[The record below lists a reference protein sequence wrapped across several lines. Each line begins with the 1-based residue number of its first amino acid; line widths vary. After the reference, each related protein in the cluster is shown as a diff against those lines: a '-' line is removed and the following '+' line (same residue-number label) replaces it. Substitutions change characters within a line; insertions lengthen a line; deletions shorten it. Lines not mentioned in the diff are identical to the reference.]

1 MADYYFDG
9 NNGNDTTGAG
19 TEANPYKS
27 IKAST
32 VGGAFNPANAR
43 FFIKRGTTVLMA
55 EEIHPNGSFKFASY
69 GPTTDPKGKVVY
81 NYGGSYFLATGT
93 GAASTDTI
101 EFDQLQFEDAAAS
114 FASAVYQ
121 NNSGSGKIVVTD
133 CDMTGFFNGV
143 MTQRGTGHQILRCN
157 ITGSRNCGVMIEH
170 AAVAA
175 PSNMLIA
182 DNYIDASIATNDGI
196 VLHNGTSDGYGNVI
210 RDNTIISGYEQGID
224 VMSMFPG
231 THILRNVV
239 YPNPAPNNSLSEI
252 FCRGKNSV
260 IKGNLVFTKTRA
272 ALQIDD
278 TNITVACNAFIPTA
292 GQAGGPSVYVL
303 VPALGSKIFNNLFYM
318 PTSYASSSILVATG
332 VTTGLS
338 KNNLF
343 INYSASTASRFLAA
357 LTFANLATW
366 DIDNNYYVQMPG
378 SYATPW
384 AGARTFA
391 DWIATAGTP
400 DNGTS
405 IVATDSPIV
414 VPNYQT
420 VGQRFNLQK
429 LLTIAGDSP
438 LVEVGQHINYQVDMN
453 GRQFWNPPSIGPAEY
468 VRPATDPSSFF
479 FNLDQTLIDP
489 ITGVGHEINGVLAS
503 SEALTVYRQA
513 FEPGGS
519 LMAAAAWDVL
529 PTTGYPTVE
538 SITQTTFAV
547 DATSHAVAMPATLNA
562 GDGVLILL
570 TTDGSATVT
579 TPIGLKRLYTRAN
592 AASVRGSAYAF
603 VARGDEGGTTI
614 DFVTSAAETGAA
626 QVYRISNWNGTLAG
640 ISIGVDAEITLGS
653 TVDMPAVTPY
663 WPTDNSLFIEVVHTS
678 TTQTVSSASTN
689 YTNLTQTSSGSG
701 TTQVQCASAR
711 RNAAVATEDPD
722 ALTMNGSGAAKVYN
736 TIAIAPASYGARY
749 EQFYVSTD
757 DGNTLWAGMYTSQ
770 DLNTIDTGPT
780 RAIIVCHGT
789 SLDAAEY
796 FNVVRKNLNDY
807 LGNCVVI
814 APFFAESDSDPD
826 TNQLFWSSGWSQL
839 NKSDASL
846 AYRVSS
852 GKVLDK
858 LIDHLY
864 TYFPN
869 LEGVILSGHSAGGQ
883 LINRYSACSQDTR
896 NRYLVS
902 APSSYLYLNGYRTD
916 GAGGWEIPASPSTF
930 NDYKYGTAGLSATSY
945 VNEIGAPNLRLR
957 LMAAKVTYMVG
968 ADDTVIDSNLDTS
981 AEANTQGANRVERQQ
996 LYYDYL
1002 QWYEGL

>member
-1 MADYYFDG
+1 MTDYYFDG
-9 NNGNDTTGAG
+9 DNGNDTTGAG

-27 IKAST
+27 IKEST

-55 EEIHPNGSFKFASY
+55 GQIHPTGSFKFASY
-69 GPTTDPKGKVVY
+69 GPTTDPKGKVIY

-93 GAASTDTI
+93 GAVSTDTI
-101 EFDQLQFEDAAAS
+101 EFDQLQFEDASAS
-114 FASAVYQ
+114 FTSAVYQ
-121 NNSGSGKIVVTD
+121 NNLGSGKIVVTD
-133 CDMTGFFNGV
+133 CDMVNFFNGV

-182 DNYIDASIATNDGI
+182 DNYIDASVATNDGI

-224 VMSMFPG
+224 VMAMFPG
-231 THILRNVV
+231 THVLRNVV
-239 YPNPAPNNSLSEI
+239 YPNPAPNTSLSEI

-260 IKGNLVFTKTRA
+260 IKSNLVFTKTRG

-278 TNITVACNAFIPTA
+278 TGITVACNAFIPTA
-292 GQAGGPSVYVL
+292 GQAGGPSVYVF

-318 PTSYASSSILVATG
+318 PTSYASISILVATG

-357 LTFANLATW
+357 ITFANLATW
-366 DIDNNYYVQMPG
+366 DIDNNYYAQMPG

-384 AGARTFA
+384 SQSRTFA
-391 DWIATAGTP
+391 EWTATAGNP
-400 DNGTS
+400 DNGTA
-405 IVATDSPIV
+405 IVATESPII
-414 VPNYQT
+414 VPSYQT

-453 GRQFWNPPSIGPAEY
+453 GRQFWNPPTIGPAEY
-468 VRPATDPSSFF
+468 VRPATDHSFF
-479 FNLDQTLIDP
+479 FDLDQILIDP
-489 ITGVGHEINGVLAS
+489 IIGVGHEINGVLAS

-513 FEPGGS
+513 FESGGS

-529 PTTGYPTVE
+529 PTTGYPTL
-538 SITQTTFAV
+538 STPTSSTFAV
-547 DATSHAVAMPATLNA
+547 DATAHAVLMPPVLDA
-562 GDGVLILL
+562 GDGVLIYF
-570 TTDGSATVT
+570 TNDGSATVT

-592 AASVRGSAYAF
+592 GSALRGSAYAF
-603 VARGDEGGTTI
+603 VSRGDEGGTTI

-626 QVYRISNWNGTLAG
+626 LVYRITNWNGTLAG
-640 ISIGVDAEITLGS
+640 ITTGVDAEVTNGS
-653 TVDMPAVTPY
+653 TFDMPSLSPY
-663 WPTDNSLFIEVVHTS
+663 WPTDNTTFVASVHTS
-678 TTQTVSSASTN
+678 TTQTISSMPTG
-689 YTNLTQTSSGSG
+689 YTNLATASSGSG
-701 TTQVQCASAR
+701 TTHAQCNTAI
-711 RNAAVATEDPD
+711 RNNAVATEVGGTV
-722 ALTMNGSGAAKVYN
+722 TMSGSNASKVYN

-749 EQFYVSTD
+749 EQFYISTD
-757 DGNTLWAGMYTSQ
+757 DGNTLWTGMYTSQ

-852 GKVLDK
+852 GEVLDK
-858 LIDHLY
+858 LIEHLY
-864 TYFPN
+864 TYFPSI
-869 LEGVILSGHSAGGQ
+869 EGVILSGHSAGGQ

-930 NDYKYGTAGLSATSY
+930 NDYKYGTAGLSVTSY
-945 VNEIGAPNLRLR
+945 VNEIGATNLRLR

-968 ADDTVIDSNLDTS
+968 ADDTVIDSSLDTS
-981 AEANTQGANRVERQQ
+981 ADANTQGANRVERQQ

-1002 QWYEGL
+1002 QWFEGL